1 MLFTEIK
8 SPENKIYRAV
18 RSTKV
23 VGVNLEQNTVTIFVE
38 DEKMPQTSLTFDT
51 YEEAL
56 EQYNSM
62 MEELRSILV

>member
-18 RSTKV
+18 RLTKI
-23 VGVNLEQNTVTIFVE
+23 VGVNLENTTVTLFIE
-38 DEKMPQTSLTFDT
+38 DEKMPRTSLTFDT

-56 EQYNSM
+56 EQYDSI
-62 MEELRSILV
+62 MEELRNTLV